1 MRITELH
8 PSGEHELVLQAEDE
22 RAGYRGIVA
31 IHNTRLGP
39 ACGGTRLWRYESDAA
54 ALADALRLSRAM
66 SYKAAAAGLPM
77 GGGKSVIIADHTTSS
92 RDELFRAHGR
102 FVEHLGGRYITAEDV
117 GTSYEDMAIVRRETR
132 HVAGLRDPSPFTARG
147 VFRALQAA
155 ARRRWGTDDVRD
167 RTFALQG
174 CGHVGAALARMLQ
187 DAGARLLVADVD
199 DARSRKVARPGIDQ
213 VVPAATIATLPAEGF
228 VPCALGGV
236 LNEASIPQLQCQ
248 IVVGAANNQL
258 AEPADAD
265 RLAARGILYGPDYI
279 ANAGGVIDG
288 ARYLFGW
295 TEERNRTTIDAIYDT
310 MLAVFASAE
319 HLGITPAAA
328 ADRLAEAR
336 LGDAA

>member
-1 MRITELH
+1 MHITELH
-8 PSGEHELVLQAEDE
+8 PGTEHELVLQAEDE
-22 RAGYRGIVA
+22 RTGYRGIVA

-39 ACGGTRLWRYESDAA
+39 ACGGTRLWHYDSDAA

-77 GGGKSVIIADHTTSS
+77 GGGKSV
-92 RDELFRAHGR
+92 
-102 FVEHLGGRYITAEDV
+102 ITAEDV

-155 ARRRWGTDDVRD
+155 ALWRWGTDELRD
-167 RTFALQG
+167 RTLALQG
-174 CGHVGAALARMLQ
+174 CGNVGAALARMLQ
-187 DAGARLLVADVD
+187 GAGARLLVADVD
-199 DARSRKVARPGIDQ
+199 EARARKIARPGIDQ
-213 VVPAATIATLPAEGF
+213 VVPAQTITTLPAEGF
-228 VPCALGGV
+228 IPCALGGV
-236 LNEASIPQLQCQ
+236 LNDVSIPQLQCQ

-258 AEPADAD
+258 ALPADAD

-310 MLAVFASAE
+310 MLEIFASAE
-319 HLGITPAAA
+319 RLGVTPAAA
-328 ADRLAEAR
+328 ADRLAESR
-336 LGDAA
+336 LGGGA

>member
-8 PSGEHELVLQAEDE
+8 PGTEHELVLQAEDE
-22 RAGYRGIVA
+22 RAGYRGIIA

-39 ACGGTRLWRYESDAA
+39 ACGGTRLWRYDSD
-54 ALADALRLSRAM
+54 ADALRLSRAM
-66 SYKAAAAGLPM
+66 SYKAAAASLPM
-77 GGGKSVIIADHTTSS
+77 GGGKSVIIADHGHAS
-92 RDELFRAHGR
+92 REELFQAHGR

-117 GTSYEDMAIVRRETR
+117 GTSHEDMAIVRRETQ

-155 ARRRWGTDDVRD
+155 ARRRWGTDDLRD
-167 RTFALQG
+167 RTLALQG
-174 CGHVGAALARMLQ
+174 CGHIGAALARMLQ
-187 DAGARLLVADVD
+187 DAGARLFVADVD
-199 DARSRKVARPGIDQ
+199 DARARRVARAEIDQ
-213 VVPAATIATLPAEGF
+213 VVPAAAITSAAAQGF

-236 LNEASIPQLQCQ
+236 LDRATIPTLRCE

-310 MLAVFASAE
+310 ILGIFASADA
-319 HLGITPAAA
+319 LGITPAAA
-328 ADRLAEAR
+328 ADRLAETR
-336 LGDAA
+336 LKA